1 MTSRA
6 ASSPSVLHLTSA
18 DISLALLLGP
28 QLRAF
33 QDAGWRVIG
42 ASAPGPYVAEL
53 RSWGIEH
60 VALRHATRAW
70 NPPEDMRA
78 VVELM
83 ALFRRLRPD
92 VVHTHNPKPGLYGRL
107 AGRLTGMGAVVNT
120 VHGLYASDDDR
131 PSKRLAVYTAERL
144 AATCSD
150 AELVQNPE
158 DVDTLRRIGV
168 PAAKLQLIGNG
179 IDLSRFD
186 PARVAGAAV
195 DQARSE
201 MGADGQHVVVGVV
214 GRLVWEKGYRDVF
227 EAARLLRQCSP
238 NIKFVVAGPED
249 PAKADAVDARSM
261 AEARRHGVQFLGMR
275 HDVERLYSAFDVF
288 VLASYREGFPRSAM
302 EAAAMGLP
310 IVATDIRGCRQ
321 VVDDGV
327 TGLLVPMR
335 QPRELA
341 AAVHR
346 LAADSGMRRTMGT
359 AGREKALKE
368 FDQSRVIAATLAT
381 YDRLVGR

>member
-168 PAAKLQLIGNG
+168 PAAK
-179 IDLSRFD
+179 
-186 PARVAGAAV
+186 
-195 DQARSE
+195 
-201 MGADGQHVVVGVV
+201 
-214 GRLVWEKGYRDVF
+214 
-227 EAARLLRQCSP
+227 
-238 NIKFVVAGPED
+238 
-249 PAKADAVDARSM
+249 
-261 AEARRHGVQFLGMR
+261 
-275 HDVERLYSAFDVF
+275 
-288 VLASYREGFPRSAM
+288 
-302 EAAAMGLP
+302 
-310 IVATDIRGCRQ
+310 
-321 VVDDGV
+321 
-327 TGLLVPMR
+327 
-335 QPRELA
+335 
-341 AAVHR
+341 
-346 LAADSGMRRTMGT
+346 
-359 AGREKALKE
+359 
-368 FDQSRVIAATLAT
+368 
-381 YDRLVGR
+381 